1 VQNGGAPPLVGG
13 PESVS
18 AGGATGQASAG
29 GGTTPGI
36 QTELKQLPQS
46 SQTGVVAVSLP
57 PETATAGAGFVFAL
71 PGEVVEQITTEVRV
85 NLADGAPLPGWL
97 RFVPETGEFVATAVP
112 DGAFPIQVSLAT
124 GARQWLIVVSERQG
138 Q

>member
-1 VQNGGAPPLVGG
+1 MPVVQNGGAPPLVGG

-97 RFVPETGEFVATAVP
+97 RFVPERVNLWPPQYRTALSRYRSV
-112 DGAFPIQVSLAT
+112 
-124 GARQWLIVVSERQG
+124 WLQERG
-138 Q
+138 SG